1 MSVQIDADHTN
12 QVQTAKQEDPRLGD
26 VPNNTKTNLSN
37 SDQPA
42 ISDSNHENGS
52 VAQRAEQ
59 ESDDDSDAA
68 SVGGQRNTMT
78 STQLR
83 IAIPALSVCLFVSF
97 IDQTSVSTATPAI
110 AVDLSTGTATSWIGT
125 SFLIASTAFQL
136 INGRLS
142 DIFGRKNLLLISL
155 TLMALGDLGCGF
167 AQTSA
172 QLFVL
177 RAIAGI
183 GGGGI
188 NSLVMIIVS
197 DITTL
202 QNRGKYQGKRICRFR
217 IVTTYS
223 TSLLGWLGAVIALGN
238 GTGPFLGGALVQGGS
253 WRWVFY
259 LVPILAIPTSMV
271 ILFFLPL
278 KHRSG
283 DHLEK
288 MKKIDYGGMMLNI
301 ASTLLLLIPLS
312 GGGVTYA
319 WNSAFFIACTVTGAT
334 LGLLFVLY
342 EWKLVTLPIMPLR
355 LYRAPHCWALY
366 LQTFLIGLGY
376 FGNFFYLPIYFQSV
390 RRYSPLVSGAL
401 ILPVIITSSF
411 SSIAS
416 GQYMNRV
423 GSYMHC
429 ILAGFSLWTLG
440 NGLTLLFNQNTGL
453 AVVIIALVVEGAGI
467 GLTLQPT
474 LVGLYANGRSED
486 RAVTTGL
493 RNFIRTIGGAF
504 GLVISGV
511 ILSNTLSRDLSRHRF
526 VSETLMSQLTSS
538 TYDLGQFGLT
548 KEQQEVVFRV
558 YMRGLHFIFIL
569 FTACSGLSFC
579 LTFWIGNTSLK
590 APKKLD
596 EEEAISET
604 INGDLQESQPIDG
617 QDIEIEA
624 ETPDEKDVSI
634 GGHGRSRSS
643 SL

>member
-1 MSVQIDADHTN
+1 MESTHPI
-12 QVQTAKQEDPRLGD
+12 R
-26 VPNNTKTNLSN
+26 
-37 SDQPA
+37 
-42 ISDSNHENGS
+42 
-52 VAQRAEQ
+52 
-59 ESDDDSDAA
+59 ESDTCVGHTLVEKQSRDDKPCESDIPPTNPHGASPSPTVGKDDDDKSDAA
-68 SVGGQRNTMT
+68 SIGGQRNTMT

-110 AVDLSTGTATSWIGT
+110 AVDLNTGTATSWIGT

-155 TLMALGDLGCGF
+155 MLMALGDLGCGF
-167 AQTSA
+167 ARTSV

-202 QNRGKYQGKRICRFR
+202 QNRGKYQG
-217 IVTTYS
+217 
-223 TSLLGWLGAVIALGN
+223 WLGAVIALGN
-238 GTGPFLGGALVQGGS
+238 GAGPFLGGAIVEGAT
-253 WRWVFY
+253 WRWVFWII
-259 LVPILAIPTSMV
+259 PIMTVPTSMV

-283 DHLEK
+283 DYLAK
-288 MKKIDYGGMMLNI
+288 VKKIDYGGMVLNI
-301 ASTLLLLIPLS
+301 ASTLLVLIPLS

-319 WNSAFFIACTVTGAT
+319 WGSPFFIACTVTGAV
-334 LGLLFVLY
+334 LGVLFVLHQ
-342 EWKLVTLPIMPLR
+342 WKLVALPIMPLR

-366 LQTFLIGLGY
+366 LQTFLIGLAY

-390 RRYSPLVSGAL
+390 LRYSPLASGAL
-401 ILPVIITSSF
+401 ILPVVITTSF
-411 SSIAS
+411 ASIAS

-423 GSYMHC
+423 ASYMHC
-429 ILAGFSLWTLG
+429 ILAGFALWTLG
-440 NGLTLLFNQNTGL
+440 SGLTLLFDRDTGL
-453 AVVIIALVVEGAGI
+453 AVLIVVLIIEGAGI

-474 LVGLYANGRSED
+474 LVGMYANSRNED

-511 ILSNTLSRDLSRHRF
+511 ILSNTLSRDLSKRPF
-526 VSETLMSQLTSS
+526 VSDTLMAQLTSS
-538 TYDLGQFGLT
+538 TYDLDKFGLSLDQ
-548 KEQQEVVFRV
+548 KEEVFDT
-558 YMRGLHFIFIL
+558 YMLGLHYIFIF
-569 FTACSGLSFC
+569 FTVCSGLGLA
-579 LTFWIGNTSLK
+579 LTFWVGNTSLK
-590 APKKLD
+590 APKKPD
-596 EEEAISET
+596 EEEGQPI
-604 INGDLQESQPIDG
+604 ESQDEPQQQVIQG
-617 QDIEIEA
+617 REVASEG
-624 ETPDEKDVSI
+624 EVFDEKRPMTGEADVERDV
-634 GGHGRSRSS
+634 HTR
-643 SL
+643 

>member
-1 MSVQIDADHTN
+1 MESTRPI
-12 QVQTAKQEDPRLGD
+12 KE
-26 VPNNTKTNLSN
+26 
-37 SDQPA
+37 
-42 ISDSNHENGS
+42 SDSCVGNTLVEKPS
-52 VAQRAEQ
+52 RDDKPC
-59 ESDDDSDAA
+59 ESDIPTTNPHGASPSPTVEEDDDDKSDAA
-68 SVGGQRNTMT
+68 SIGGQRNTMT

-110 AVDLSTGTATSWIGT
+110 AVDLNTGTATSWIGT

-155 TLMALGDLGCGF
+155 MLMALGDLGCGF
-167 AQTSA
+167 ARTSV

-202 QNRGKYQGKRICRFR
+202 QNRGKYQG
-217 IVTTYS
+217 
-223 TSLLGWLGAVIALGN
+223 WLGAVIALGN
-238 GTGPFLGGALVQGGS
+238 GAGPFLGGAIVEGAT
-253 WRWVFY
+253 WRWVFWII
-259 LVPILAIPTSMV
+259 PIMTVPTSMV

-283 DHLEK
+283 DYLAK
-288 MKKIDYGGMMLNI
+288 VKKIDYGGMVLNI

-319 WNSAFFIACTVTGAT
+319 WASPFFIACTVTGAV
-334 LGLLFVLY
+334 LGVLFVLHQ
-342 EWKLVTLPIMPLR
+342 WKLVALPIMPLR

-366 LQTFLIGLGY
+366 LQTFLIGLAY

-390 RRYSPLVSGAL
+390 LRYSPLASGAL
-401 ILPVIITSSF
+401 ILPVVITTSF
-411 SSIAS
+411 ASIAS

-423 GSYMHC
+423 ASYMHC
-429 ILAGFSLWTLG
+429 ILAGFALWTLG
-440 NGLTLLFNQNTGL
+440 SGLTLLFDRDTGL
-453 AVVIIALVVEGAGI
+453 AVLIVVLIIEGAGI

-474 LVGLYANGRSED
+474 LVGMYANSRNED

-511 ILSNTLSRDLSRHRF
+511 ILSNTLSRDLSKRPF
-526 VSETLMSQLTSS
+526 VSDTLMAQLTSS
-538 TYDLGQFGLT
+538 TYDLDKFGLSLDQ
-548 KEQQEVVFRV
+548 KEEVFDT
-558 YMRGLHFIFIL
+558 YMLGLHYIFIF
-569 FTACSGLSFC
+569 FTVCSGLGLA
-579 LTFWIGNTSLK
+579 LTFWVGNTSLK
-590 APKKLD
+590 APKKSD
-596 EEEAISET
+596 EEEEQPVETQDEPQQQVIQGREVASE
-604 INGDLQESQPIDG
+604 GEVF
-617 QDIEIEA
+617 
-624 ETPDEKDVSI
+624 DEKRPMTGEADLERNV
-634 GGHGRSRSS
+634 HTR
-643 SL
+643 

>member
-1 MSVQIDADHTN
+1 MESTHPIQERDTGVGHTL
-12 QVQTAKQEDPRLGD
+12 VEKSSRDDKPCESHIPT
-26 VPNNTKTNLSN
+26 TNPHGASP
-37 SDQPA
+37 SPTVG
-42 ISDSNHENGS
+42 E
-52 VAQRAEQ
+52 
-59 ESDDDSDAA
+59 DDDDKSDAA
-68 SVGGQRNTMT
+68 SIGGQRNTMT

-110 AVDLSTGTATSWIGT
+110 AVDLNTGTATSWIGT

-155 TLMALGDLGCGF
+155 MLMALGDLGCGF
-167 AQTSA
+167 ARTSV

-202 QNRGKYQGKRICRFR
+202 QNRGKYQG
-217 IVTTYS
+217 
-223 TSLLGWLGAVIALGN
+223 WLGAVIALGN
-238 GTGPFLGGALVQGGS
+238 GAGPFLGGAIVEGAT
-253 WRWVFY
+253 WRWVFWII
-259 LVPILAIPTSMV
+259 PIMTVPTSMV

-283 DHLEK
+283 DYLAK
-288 MKKIDYGGMMLNI
+288 VKKIDYGGMVLNI

-319 WNSAFFIACTVTGAT
+319 WGSPFFIACTVTGAV
-334 LGLLFVLY
+334 LGVLFVLHQ
-342 EWKLVTLPIMPLR
+342 WKLVALPIMPLR

-366 LQTFLIGLGY
+366 LQTFLIGLAY

-390 RRYSPLVSGAL
+390 LRYSPLASGAL
-401 ILPVIITSSF
+401 ILPVVITTSF
-411 SSIAS
+411 ASIAS

-423 GSYMHC
+423 ASYMHC
-429 ILAGFSLWTLG
+429 ILAGFALWTLG
-440 NGLTLLFNQNTGL
+440 SGLTLLFDRDTGL
-453 AVVIIALVVEGAGI
+453 AVLIVVLIIEGAGI

-474 LVGLYANGRSED
+474 LVGMYANSRNED

-511 ILSNTLSRDLSRHRF
+511 ILSNTLSRDLSKRPF
-526 VSETLMSQLTSS
+526 VSDTLMAQLTSS
-538 TYDLGQFGLT
+538 TYDLDKFGLSLDQ
-548 KEQQEVVFRV
+548 KEEVFDT
-558 YMRGLHFIFIL
+558 YMLGLHYIFIF
-569 FTACSGLSFC
+569 FTVCSGLGLA
-579 LTFWIGNTSLK
+579 LTFWVGNTSLK
-590 APKKLD
+590 APKKSD
-596 EEEAISET
+596 EEEGQPMETQDEPQQQVIQGREVASE
-604 INGDLQESQPIDG
+604 GEVF
-617 QDIEIEA
+617 
-624 ETPDEKDVSI
+624 DEKRPITGEADVERNV
-634 GGHGRSRSS
+634 HTR
-643 SL
+643 